1 MNLLV
6 KDAARL
12 LDVSENTIHRWIGQ
26 GSIPAYRL
34 NEQYRFNRAEL
45 LSWAAAQGLSISP
58 EIFREGESGD
68 SGMALL
74 SDALRAG
81 GIHSGIRGA
90 DAATVLRRVVET
102 MRLPETVDCEYLYE
116 MFLAREGFGS
126 TAIGDG
132 IAIPH
137 VRSPVILDLTQPAM
151 MLCFLERPLDLGVP
165 GSQPVNV
172 LFTLISPTVRTH
184 LHLLSRLIFVL
195 RDAKF
200 RPALAR
206 RDAPDNLL
214 AAVERCEGG
223 LGVAAAPAR

>member
-12 LDVSENTIHRWIGQ
+12 LDVSESTIHRWIGQ

-45 LSWAAAQGLSISP
+45 LSWAAAQGLTISP

-68 SGMALL
+68 SGMARL

-81 GIHSGIRGA
+81 GIRSGIRGS
-90 DAATVLRRVVET
+90 DAATVLRRIVET
-102 MRLPETVDCEYLYE
+102 MPLPSTVDRDHLYE
-116 MFLAREGFGS
+116 MLLAREAFGS

-137 VRSPVILDLTQPAM
+137 VRCPVVLDLEQPTM

-165 GSQPVNV
+165 GSQSIDV
-172 LFTLISPTVRTH
+172 LFTLVSPTVRTH
-184 LHLLSRLIFVL
+184 LHLLSRLIYVL
-195 RDAKF
+195 RAPKF
-200 RPALAR
+200 RPALVR
-206 RDAPDNLL
+206 RDAPDDLL

-223 LGVAAAPAR
+223 LGVAVAPAR